1 MSPRVT
7 APELDGDHMAERDPV
22 LLIPGPLT
30 TSRDTRA
37 AMLRDWGSRDA
48 AFSRMIAPPM
58 ERRGDG

>member
-1 MSPRVT
+1 
-7 APELDGDHMAERDPV
+7 MAERDPV